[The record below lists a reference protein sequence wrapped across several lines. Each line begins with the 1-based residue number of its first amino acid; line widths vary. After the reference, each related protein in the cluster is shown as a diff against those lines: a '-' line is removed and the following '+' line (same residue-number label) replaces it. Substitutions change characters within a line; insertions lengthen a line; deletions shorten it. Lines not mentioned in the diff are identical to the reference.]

1 MTRPLTR
8 PLTQAPERLED
19 LLLYRL
25 ARLSATAG
33 SAVVRL
39 CEGRYGITRREW
51 RIILQ
56 LVESGGLQSSELA
69 EQVQLDRARTS
80 RTVSSLVAKRLVR
93 REVQAGDRRRVSLS
107 LTDKGRALHAA
118 LFPQVVRINLDL
130 LSVLS
135 PGEMQRL
142 DRALHALRA
151 QAEQIAQ
158 RQDLPRLQRH
168 RGGRGRDRAG
178 IGAIDHEL

>member
-1 MTRPLTR
+1 MPRPLTD
-8 PLTQAPERLED
+8 PPEVLDD

-25 ARLSATAG
+25 SRLSNTAG

-56 LVESGGLQSSELA
+56 LAESGGLQSSELA

-80 RTVSSLVAKRLVR
+80 RTVSSLVAKRLVQR
-93 REVQAGDRRRVSLS
+93 TVRSGDRRRVSLA
-107 LTDKGRALHAA
+107 LTDEGRALHAS
-118 LFPQVVRINLDL
+118 LFPQVARINLEM

-135 PGEMQRL
+135 ADEVRRFDVALRL
-142 DRALHALRA
+142 LRA
-151 QAEQIAQ
+151 QAERIAG
-158 RQDLPRLQRH
+158 RDDLPRLQRH
-168 RGGRGRDRAG
+168 RGGRGRARTG
-178 IGAIDHEL
+178 IGALDDAF